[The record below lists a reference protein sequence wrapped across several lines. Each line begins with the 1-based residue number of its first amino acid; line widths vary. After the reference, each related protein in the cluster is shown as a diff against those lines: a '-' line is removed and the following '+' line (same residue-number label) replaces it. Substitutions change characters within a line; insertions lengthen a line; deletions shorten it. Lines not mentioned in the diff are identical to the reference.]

1 MFHDLPR
8 QMRISL
14 LKQLLDNSVKHKI
27 HQIVCITSNNGKPEY
42 RERTYAKNDVILKPG
57 WISDAFELS
66 EPEFYKIVTTVECD
80 DDSKNIYTVPI
91 VQCNLQTSADE
102 YKYEE
107 IHHNTLICPGGSISK
122 KEPSKISEKKKIC
135 LYIVPDEPT
144 LFYQQGNHNSCLIS
158 SLASALHYMG
168 NEYSSKYISS
178 SLSKNLFW
186 KFIIKVG
193 YTSAVIFLWY
203 ITERKTKKG

>member
-66 EPEFYKIVTTVECD
+66 EPEFYKIVTTVTRD
-80 DDSKNIYTVPI
+80 DDSPNILLYLLDGAI
-91 VQCNLQTSADE
+91 YRNQLMSLNMRR
-102 YKYEE
+102 YII
-107 IHHNTLICPGGSISK
+107 IH
-122 KEPSKISEKKKIC
+122 
-135 LYIVPDEPT
+135 
-144 LFYQQGNHNSCLIS
+144 
-158 SLASALHYMG
+158 
-168 NEYSSKYISS
+168 
-178 SLSKNLFW
+178 
-186 KFIIKVG
+186 
-193 YTSAVIFLWY
+193 
-203 ITERKTKKG
+203 